1 MMTTLR
7 HMILRHKALVV
18 VAVLALLVGAS
29 VLVVAL
35 RSSSDDEP
43 DSIPVLAYHGVTTD
57 AEVVEGADDQRF
69 FDVRLAA
76 FEEQMRHLDD
86 AGYRTVTPDQYAQW
100 VDGDEVALPDK
111 PVLITFDDG
120 QTSAQLATPALEEHG
135 FEAVMY
141 VVSGFADGAF
151 GGPDGEPGW
160 YLTWDE
166 LVPMA
171 EEGPWIM
178 QFHAGPRGHAYIDDA
193 AFPDC
198 HRFYPCRFGEDDA
211 TYQERVKSDV
221 AQGLGAMR
229 TAFGLP
235 DDWRGSTFAVPWDD
249 AAMYE
254 GTAEPWLA
262 AYFADQ
268 FPVVFVQDSY
278 DGGDDNQRFR
288 FEVHN
293 PQDLDEFRDGLDSPD
308 FAR

>member
-1 MMTTLR
+1 
-7 HMILRHKALVV
+7 VV
-18 VAVLALLVGAS
+18 EL
-29 VLVVAL
+29 
-35 RSSSDDEP
+35 P
-43 DSIPVLAYHGVTTD
+43 SIPG
-57 AEVVEGADDQRF
+57 F
-69 FDVRLAA
+69 FDVRLTA
-76 FEEQMRHLDD
+76 FEEQMAYLHD
-86 AGYRTVTPDQYAQW
+86 AGYRTITPSQYRKW
-100 VDGDEVALPDK
+100 VYGEEVSLPDK
-111 PVLITFDDG
+111 PILVTFDDG
-120 QTSAQLATPALEEHG
+120 QTSAQLATPVLDRYG
-135 FEAVMY
+135 FRAVMY
-141 VVSGFADGAF
+141 VASGFADGSF
-151 GGPDGEPGW
+151 GGPNGEPGW
-160 YLTWDE
+160 YLSWDQLE
-166 LVPMA
+166 ALRA
-171 EEGPWIM
+171 SGRWIM
-178 QFHAGPRGHAYIDDA
+178 QFHAGPMGHAFVNNPAD
-193 AFPDC
+193 PDC

-288 FEVHN
+288 YEVHN